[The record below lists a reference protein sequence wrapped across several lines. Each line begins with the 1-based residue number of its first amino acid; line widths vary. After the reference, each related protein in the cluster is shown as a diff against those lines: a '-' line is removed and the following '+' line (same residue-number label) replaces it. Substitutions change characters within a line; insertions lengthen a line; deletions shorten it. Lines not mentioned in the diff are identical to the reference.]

1 MKILRNNFINIFIV
15 LLGITLVAIFGFIYY
30 QANLYTPADYETNL
44 TADRSGIIDG
54 VDNIT
59 QLLNSETTE
68 TDIEAEITK
77 LEKNNA
83 NFKTKVDQL
92 KTPKDHEDLKTAN
105 LEFSQSIT
113 NYCTN
118 ARAYLGIIKDD
129 RVIDIEKVIV
139 NFNSSVEEINAKTKQ
154 INEKLGA

>member
-1 MKILRNNFINIFIV
+1 MYTEIKKKNNKKYFYRVRTVRTGALFKKVRVYLGKDLSKLMLSAKIKR
-15 LLGITLVAIFGFIYY
+15 
-30 QANLYTPADYETNL
+30 
-44 TADRSGIIDG
+44 ADR
-54 VDNIT
+54 
-59 QLLNSETTE
+59 
-68 TDIEAEITK
+68 K
-77 LEKNNA
+77 LEKNNE